1 MKSCKEVLVDSP
13 NDSKPLKEIKQML
26 NLEKESSQNDS
37 ENQNSHTFNPTPRVR
52 NGFRRKK
59 GDSPFAYNLNLKVR
73 KEKKQSDCTN
83 PDPWAR
89 IVGSRNTAAIYVDG
103 IATTAL
109 FDTGAEIQLVSK
121 QFCEDHNIKIQPIEK
136 LTECSTMN
144 GEIFGYE
151 GFVELNV
158 QIPGRDFSEDH
169 LFLVTSEISH
179 QKEIPIVL
187 GTYFIGSLSQYVQ
200 GFEKEEFDSLDYT
213 IKQAYLSW
221 VEAARIRE
229 QYGCK
234 PPLGFVK
241 TTKPVII
248 QAGTSKEIHGLT
260 KIKHGGYSVNCIS
273 EPAMGHNLPKGL
285 TLIPGYS
292 PLGPGSCRVS
302 ALIENKSNN
311 SITIPA
317 RTVICQLGLANKI
330 PKLVYPGDD
339 YDNDQD
345 PDGLDESDEGLTY
358 KQYEQYRT
366 VSEQLESE
374 SNDDTQ
380 GVTIEDIGP
389 EDGESDCKDTQSNEQ
404 DDGSWILN
412 LIDLSGIEDWPEKLQ
427 QDAKDMLK
435 RNAQVFSKD
444 DMDMGRTKLVK
455 HHIKLTDPAPFKE
468 AYRRIPPQMYDEVK
482 AHIQEMLDLGAIR
495 PSNSPW
501 ASAIVLVRK
510 KDGRLRFCIDLRRL
524 NNRTVKDAYS
534 LPRIESILDSLGG
547 AQIFT
552 TLDLKAGYWQVEMA
566 EECKAYTA
574 FTCGPLGFYECDTM
588 PFGATNAP
596 ATFQRLMHDCLGDLN
611 MNWCI
616 VYLDD
621 IIVFSDTKEE
631 HLKRLEAVFQK
642 LMAAGLKLKPTK
654 CFFFRDEIEYL
665 GHVVSGKGISTNP
678 KKIEAVTKW
687 PTPKTVYDVR
697 SFLGFV
703 GYYRR
708 FIKNFSKIT
717 KPIREVITGLENQ
730 SKRTAKKTHI
740 EWTDIADSAFETLKT
755 MCVNTPILAYP
766 DYQLPF
772 TLHTDSSTDGLGA
785 VLYQKQNGKQRVI
798 AYASRSVSKAESNYP
813 AHKLEFLA
821 LKWAVCE
828 KFHEYLYGTKPFE
841 VFTDNN
847 PLTYVLTSA
856 KLDACGQRWVAKL
869 ANYNFSIKYRCGV
882 SNTEAD
888 ALSRIKWPEA
898 ISEKLDLDNRC
909 MDTHI
914 INAILT
920 GAVSKSSLIESV
932 SCNTDVIPTELDK
945 TTSKLSNINWMKE
958 QRLDPNLGVI
968 IRLIESGQLF
978 KRKLQGKDSTEL
990 KSFLRNKRC
999 LKLYKDVLYRKSYSD
1014 NSTTKKTMWQL
1025 VVPKLFRER
1034 ALSGCHDDVGHQGIL
1049 RTLSLLRERFY
1060 WPGMQEEATQY
1071 VMRCSRCLRRKTP
1084 PQVAPLQ
1091 PILVTQPL
1099 ELVHM
1104 DYLSL
1109 EPSKGNI
1116 ENVLVITDHFTR
1128 YALAYPSKT
1137 QTAHATARILWDN
1150 FICHYGFPE
1159 KFISDQGRNFESDL
1173 IKELCKIAGVK
1184 KVHTT
1189 PYPPQG
1195 NGQCERFNSTL
1206 CNMLGTLSDEEKS
1219 DWKSHLGCMT
1229 HAYNCTK
1236 HASTTYSPYYLMFG
1250 RHPRLPID
1258 IEFGLHKPNCSDNS
1272 SKSRYIQKL
1281 RRRLNYAFQKA
1292 SKYSDEQ
1299 AKKYK
1304 QGYDKSVKGPQLH
1317 VNDLVLVK
1325 IVAHKGR
1332 HKLQDRWE
1340 PEEYVVIEQP
1350 ITGTPVYKV
1359 KPVNGNN
1366 VRTLHRN
1373 LLLPLGAKLEPDY
1386 LSDDSILEEDSD
1398 DEEGGF
1404 VTPIKNLSPKG
1415 QKEDGKKPHKHV
1427 QFESPDTQLQSVEEG
1442 TPESLPIEVQNSTL
1456 SPNQTDI
1463 VSKQSIED
1471 SSDEFIPMDISLP
1484 SKYLLPN
1491 LDDSSIEEDT
1501 KVTTLTTEAD
1511 VQDTDQTA
1519 EMSLV
1524 DSEADSLVDTRE
1536 LLEFIDTMD
1545 VSDTS
1550 KVSEP
1555 TTHEELAHDETGQD
1569 IVDPKSESQ
1578 FSSFMSYHEG
1588 ESSSMDPGT
1597 DGKELSKSP
1606 IEEST
1611 MRDASGVVD
1620 QGDINSHDVDVI
1632 AYEPNSTSIPSIDI
1646 SDNSVES
1653 QSISQTE
1660 DPAVNPFVQVETEP
1674 LRRSARDR
1682 KQTQFYG
1689 SPLLYRI
1696 TYNLTPRVVSDLLHH
1711 VPDIQDSLIDMP

>member
-1 MKSCKEVLVDSP
+1 
-13 NDSKPLKEIKQML
+13 
-26 NLEKESSQNDS
+26 
-37 ENQNSHTFNPTPRVR
+37 
-52 NGFRRKK
+52 
-59 GDSPFAYNLNLKVR
+59 
-73 KEKKQSDCTN
+73 
-83 PDPWAR
+83 
-89 IVGSRNTAAIYVDG
+89 
-103 IATTAL
+103 
-109 FDTGAEIQLVSK
+109 
-121 QFCEDHNIKIQPIEK
+121 
-136 LTECSTMN
+136 
-144 GEIFGYE
+144 
-151 GFVELNV
+151 
-158 QIPGRDFSEDH
+158 
-169 LFLVTSEISH
+169 
-179 QKEIPIVL
+179 
-187 GTYFIGSLSQYVQ
+187 
-200 GFEKEEFDSLDYT
+200 
-213 IKQAYLSW
+213 
-221 VEAARIRE
+221 
-229 QYGCK
+229 
-234 PPLGFVK
+234 
-241 TTKPVII
+241 
-248 QAGTSKEIHGLT
+248 
-260 KIKHGGYSVNCIS
+260 
-273 EPAMGHNLPKGL
+273 MGHNLPKGL

-302 ALIENKSNN
+302 ALIENKSNT

-345 PDGLDESDEGLTY
+345 PEGLDESDEGLTY

-389 EDGESDCKDTQSNEQ
+389 EDEESDCKDTQSNEQ

-588 PFGATNAP
+588 P
-596 ATFQRLMHDCLGDLN
+596 
-611 MNWCI
+611 
-616 VYLDD
+616 
-621 IIVFSDTKEE
+621 
-631 HLKRLEAVFQK
+631 
-642 LMAAGLKLKPTK
+642 
-654 CFFFRDEIEYL
+654 
-665 GHVVSGKGISTNP
+665 

-708 FIKNFSKIT
+708 FMKNFSKIT

-730 SKRTAKKTHI
+730 SKRAAKKTHI

-847 PLTYVLTSA
+847 PLTYVLTSVE
-856 KLDACGQRWVAKL
+856 LDACGQRWVAKL

-1137 QTAHATARILWDN
+1137 QTAQATARILWDN

-1189 PYPPQG
+1189 PYHPQG

-1219 DWKSHLGCMT
+1219 DWKSHFGCMT

-1292 SKYSDEQ
+1292 SKYSDQQ

-1366 VRTLHRN
+1366 IRTLHRN
-1373 LLLPLGAKLEPDY
+1373 LLLPLGVKLEPDY
-1386 LSDDSILEEDSD
+1386 ESDDSILEEDSD

-1415 QKEDGKKPHKHV
+1415 QKENGEKPHKHV
-1427 QFESPDTQLQSVEEG
+1427 QFESPDTQLQSVDEG

-1463 VSKQSIED
+1463 VSMQSIED

-1511 VQDTDQTA
+1511 VHDTDHTA

-1555 TTHEELAHDETGQD
+1555 TTQEELAHDETGQD

-1611 MRDASGVVD
+1611 KRDASGVVD
-1620 QGDINSHDVDVI
+1620 QGDINSHDIDVI

-1653 QSISQTE
+1653 QSTSQTE
-1660 DPAVNPFVQVETEP
+1660 DPAMNPFVQVETEP

>member
-1 MKSCKEVLVDSP
+1 M
-13 NDSKPLKEIKQML
+13 N
-26 NLEKESSQNDS
+26 
-37 ENQNSHTFNPTPRVR
+37 
-52 NGFRRKK
+52 
-59 GDSPFAYNLNLKVR
+59 
-73 KEKKQSDCTN
+73 
-83 PDPWAR
+83 
-89 IVGSRNTAAIYVDG
+89 G

-121 QFCEDHNIKIQPIEK
+121 QFCKDNEWEIQPIEK
-136 LTECSTMN
+136 LTECSTVS

-151 GFVELNV
+151 GFVEVNV

-169 LFLVTSEISH
+169 LFLVTSELSH
-179 QKEIPIVL
+179 QKDIPVVL
-187 GTYFIGSLSQYVQ
+187 GTYFIESLSKYLH
-200 GFEKEEFDSLDYT
+200 GIDKNEFDSLDYT
-213 IKQAYLSW
+213 VKQAYLSW
-221 VEAARIRE
+221 VEATRIRE
-229 QYGCK
+229 KYGCE
-234 PPLGFVK
+234 PPLGFVE
-241 TTKPVII
+241 TTKPVLI
-248 QAGTSKEIHGLT
+248 QAGTSREIHGLT
-260 KIKHGGYSVNCIS
+260 KIKHGGYAVNCIS
-273 EPAMGHNLPKGL
+273 EPAIGQQLPNGL
-285 TLIPGYS
+285 KLIPGYS
-292 PLGPGSCRVS
+292 PLSPGSCRVS
-302 ALIENKSNN
+302 AVVENSTGKD
-311 SITIPA
+311 ITIPA
-317 RTVICQLGLANKI
+317 RTTICQLGLANRI
-330 PKLVYPGDD
+330 PKLLYPGDD
-339 YDNDQD
+339 CDNDQD
-345 PDGLDESDEGLTY
+345 PEEVDDTDEGLTY
-358 KQYEQYRT
+358 KQFEQYKT
-366 VSEQLESE
+366 VSDQLLTESE
-374 SNDDTQ
+374 IKPERTQ
-380 GVTIEDIGP
+380 PKVEIEDIGP
-389 EDGESDCKDTQSNEQ
+389 DMEEDIKPQNLNTENTETTSIE
-404 DDGSWILN
+404 DDGSWILD
-412 LIDLSGIEDWPEKLQ
+412 LIDLSGLENWPEKLQ
-427 QDAKDMLK
+427 HEAKEMLK
-435 RNAQVFSKD
+435 RNAKVFSKD
-444 DMDMGRTKLVK
+444 DMDMGRTNLVK
-455 HHIKLTDPAPFKE
+455 HHIKLTDPVPFKE

-482 AHIQEMLDLGAIR
+482 THLQEMLDLGAIR

-510 KDGRLRFCIDLRRL
+510 KDGRLRFSIDLRKL
-524 NNRTVKDAYS
+524 NNRMVKDAYS

-547 AQIFT
+547 ARIFS

-596 ATFQRLMHDCLGDLN
+596 ATFQRLMHDCLAELN

-621 IIVFSDTKEE
+621 IIIFSDTKEE

-642 LMAAGLKLKPTK
+642 LCAAGLKLKPSK
-654 CFFFRDEIEYL
+654 CFFFREEIEYL

-678 KKIEAVTKW
+678 KKIEAVSKW

-708 FIKNFSKIT
+708 FIKNFSRIT

-730 SKRTAKKTHI
+730 SKRAAKKTYV
-740 EWTDIADSAFETLKT
+740 EWTDAANAAFEHLKT
-755 MCVNTPILAYP
+755 MCVSTPILAYP

-785 VLYQKQNGKQRVI
+785 VLYQKQDGKMRVI

-828 KFHEYLYGTKPFE
+828 KFHEYLYSSKSFE

-869 ANYNFSIKYRCGV
+869 ANYNFSIRYRCGV

-888 ALSRIKWPEA
+888 ALTRIKWPEA
-898 ISEKLDLDNRC
+898 LSDNIDIENGC
-909 MDTHI
+909 MDTHV

-920 GAVSKSSLIESV
+920 GAVTKSSLIESV
-932 SCNTDVIPTELDK
+932 SCSAKVIPTELDK
-945 TTSKLSNINWMKE
+945 DTGKLSDINWTKE

-968 IRLIESGQLF
+968 IRLIESGQLN
-978 KRKLQGKDSTEL
+978 KRRLQGKDSSEV
-990 KSFLRNKRC
+990 KSFLRNKKC
-999 LKLYKDVLYRKSYSD
+999 LKLVKDVLYRKSYSD
-1014 NSTTKKTMWQL
+1014 NSTSKKTLWQL
-1025 VVPKLFRER
+1025 VVPISFRER
-1034 ALSGCHDDVGHQGIL
+1034 ALLGCHDGVGHQGIL

-1060 WPGMQEEATQY
+1060 WPGMQEEATQH
-1071 VMRCSRCLRRKTP
+1071 VLKCSRCLRRKHP

-1137 QTAHATARILWDN
+1137 QTAQATARILWDN

-1184 KVHTT
+1184 KIHTT
-1189 PYPPQG
+1189 PYHPQG

-1206 CNMLGTLSDEEKS
+1206 CNMLGTLSEEEKS

-1258 IEFGLHKPNCSDNS
+1258 VEFGLNKPNCSDNS

-1292 SKYSDEQ
+1292 SKYSDQQ
-1299 AKKYK
+1299 ANKYK
-1304 QGYDKSVKGPQLH
+1304 HSYDKSVKGPQLH
-1317 VNDLVLVK
+1317 ENDLVLVK

-1350 ITGTPVYKV
+1350 IAGTPVYKV
-1359 KPVNGNN
+1359 KPVNGDD

-1373 LLLPLGAKLEPDY
+1373 LLLPLGVKLEPDY
-1386 LSDDSILEEDSD
+1386 ESDDSILEEDSD
-1398 DEEGGF
+1398 EDEEGF
-1404 VTPIKNLSPKG
+1404 VGNPTVRSSNKLSHGEK
-1415 QKEDGKKPHKHV
+1415 KEDSSKPKKHV
-1427 QFESPDTQLQSVEEG
+1427 QFESPDTNMRSDVTQ
-1442 TPESLPIEVQNSTL
+1442 TPELL
-1456 SPNQTDI
+1456 SQD
-1463 VSKQSIED
+1463 VDGSAL
-1471 SSDEFIPMDISLP
+1471 SSD
-1484 SKYLLPN
+1484 K
-1491 LDDSSIEEDT
+1491 
-1501 KVTTLTTEAD
+1501 
-1511 VQDTDQTA
+1511 
-1519 EMSLV
+1519 
-1524 DSEADSLVDTRE
+1524 
-1536 LLEFIDTMD
+1536 
-1545 VSDTS
+1545 SD
-1550 KVSEP
+1550 
-1555 TTHEELAHDETGQD
+1555 
-1569 IVDPKSESQ
+1569 
-1578 FSSFMSYHEG
+1578 
-1588 ESSSMDPGT
+1588 
-1597 DGKELSKSP
+1597 
-1606 IEEST
+1606 
-1611 MRDASGVVD
+1611 
-1620 QGDINSHDVDVI
+1620 DVI
-1632 AYEPNSTSIPSIDI
+1632 
-1646 SDNSVES
+1646 
-1653 QSISQTE
+1653 
-1660 DPAVNPFVQVETEP
+1660 
-1674 LRRSARDR
+1674 
-1682 KQTQFYG
+1682 
-1689 SPLLYRI
+1689 
-1696 TYNLTPRVVSDLLHH
+1696 
-1711 VPDIQDSLIDMP
+1711 

>member
-1 MKSCKEVLVDSP
+1 MKSCEEVLVDSP
-13 NDSKPLKEIKQML
+13 NDSKPLREIKQML
-26 NLEKESSQNDS
+26 NLEKESSKNDS
-37 ENQNSHTFNPTPRVR
+37 ENQNSYTFNPTPRIR

-59 GDSPFAYNLNLKVR
+59 GDSPLAYNLNLKVK
-73 KEKKQSDCTN
+73 KEKKQSNCTN

-121 QFCEDHNIKIQPIEK
+121 QFCEDHNIEIQPIAK

-169 LFLVTSEISH
+169 LFLVNSEISH

-200 GFEKEEFDSLDYT
+200 GFDKEEFDSLDYT

-221 VEAARIRE
+221 VEVARIRE
-229 QYGCK
+229 QYGCE

-273 EPAMGHNLPKGL
+273 EPAMGHNLPQGL

-302 ALIENKSNN
+302 ALIENKTNAN
-311 SITIPA
+311 ITIPA
-317 RTVICQLGLANKI
+317 RTVVCQLGLANKI

-339 YDNDQD
+339 CDNDQD
-345 PDGLDESDEGLTY
+345 PEGLDETDEGLTY

-374 SNDDTQ
+374 LNDVTQ
-380 GVTIEDIGP
+380 GVKIEDIGP
-389 EDGESDCKDTQSNEQ
+389 EDEESDFKDTQSNEQ

-412 LIDLSGIEDWPEKLQ
+412 LIDLSGIKDWPEKLQ

-444 DMDMGRTKLVK
+444 DMDMGRTNLVK

-547 AQIFT
+547 AQIFS

-621 IIVFSDTKEE
+621 IIIFSDTKEE
-631 HLKRLEAVFQK
+631 HIKRLEAVFQK

-687 PTPKTVYDVR
+687 PTPKTVSDVR

-730 SKRTAKKTHI
+730 SKRAAKKTYI

-785 VLYQKQNGKQRVI
+785 VLYQKQDGKQRVI

-898 ISEKLDLDNRC
+898 ISEKLDTENGC
-909 MDTHI
+909 MDTHV

-932 SCNTDVIPTELDK
+932 SCSTDVIPTELDK

-990 KSFLRNKRC
+990 KPFLRNKRC
-999 LKLYKDVLYRKSYSD
+999 LKLIKDVLYRKSYSD

-1049 RTLSLLRERFY
+1049 RTLSLLRGRFY

-1137 QTAHATARILWDN
+1137 QTAQATARILWDN

-1189 PYPPQG
+1189 PYHPQG

-1292 SKYSDEQ
+1292 SKYSDQQ

-1317 VNDLVLVK
+1317 ENDLVLVK

-1350 ITGTPVYKV
+1350 IAGTPVYKV

-1366 VRTLHRN
+1366 IRTLHRN
-1373 LLLPLGAKLEPDY
+1373 LLLPLGVKLEPDY
-1386 LSDDSILEEDSD
+1386 ESGDSILEEDSD

-1404 VTPIKNLSPKG
+1404 VNPIVNLSPKG
-1415 QKEDGKKPHKHV
+1415 QKEDGKKPQKHV
-1427 QFESPDTQLQSVEEG
+1427 QFESPDTHLQSVDEG
-1442 TPESLPIEVQNSTL
+1442 TPESLPTEVKTSTL

-1463 VSKQSIED
+1463 VSMQSIED
-1471 SSDEFIPMDISLP
+1471 SSDEVIPMDISLP

-1491 LDDSSIEEDT
+1491 LDDSSMEEDT
-1501 KVTTLTTEAD
+1501 KVTTLTIEAD
-1511 VQDTDQTA
+1511 IHDTDHTT
-1519 EMSLV
+1519 EMS
-1524 DSEADSLVDTRE
+1524 TKR
-1536 LLEFIDTMD
+1536 F
-1545 VSDTS
+1545 
-1550 KVSEP
+1550 
-1555 TTHEELAHDETGQD
+1555 
-1569 IVDPKSESQ
+1569 
-1578 FSSFMSYHEG
+1578 
-1588 ESSSMDPGT
+1588 
-1597 DGKELSKSP
+1597 
-1606 IEEST
+1606 
-1611 MRDASGVVD
+1611 
-1620 QGDINSHDVDVI
+1620 
-1632 AYEPNSTSIPSIDI
+1632 
-1646 SDNSVES
+1646 
-1653 QSISQTE
+1653 
-1660 DPAVNPFVQVETEP
+1660 
-1674 LRRSARDR
+1674 RS
-1682 KQTQFYG
+1682 
-1689 SPLLYRI
+1689 
-1696 TYNLTPRVVSDLLHH
+1696 
-1711 VPDIQDSLIDMP
+1711 

>member
-1 MKSCKEVLVDSP
+1 
-13 NDSKPLKEIKQML
+13 
-26 NLEKESSQNDS
+26 
-37 ENQNSHTFNPTPRVR
+37 
-52 NGFRRKK
+52 
-59 GDSPFAYNLNLKVR
+59 
-73 KEKKQSDCTN
+73 
-83 PDPWAR
+83 
-89 IVGSRNTAAIYVDG
+89 
-103 IATTAL
+103 
-109 FDTGAEIQLVSK
+109 
-121 QFCEDHNIKIQPIEK
+121 
-136 LTECSTMN
+136 
-144 GEIFGYE
+144 
-151 GFVELNV
+151 
-158 QIPGRDFSEDH
+158 
-169 LFLVTSEISH
+169 
-179 QKEIPIVL
+179 
-187 GTYFIGSLSQYVQ
+187 
-200 GFEKEEFDSLDYT
+200 
-213 IKQAYLSW
+213 
-221 VEAARIRE
+221 
-229 QYGCK
+229 
-234 PPLGFVK
+234 
-241 TTKPVII
+241 
-248 QAGTSKEIHGLT
+248 
-260 KIKHGGYSVNCIS
+260 
-273 EPAMGHNLPKGL
+273 
-285 TLIPGYS
+285 
-292 PLGPGSCRVS
+292 
-302 ALIENKSNN
+302 
-311 SITIPA
+311 
-317 RTVICQLGLANKI
+317 
-330 PKLVYPGDD
+330 
-339 YDNDQD
+339 
-345 PDGLDESDEGLTY
+345 
-358 KQYEQYRT
+358 
-366 VSEQLESE
+366 
-374 SNDDTQ
+374 
-380 GVTIEDIGP
+380 
-389 EDGESDCKDTQSNEQ
+389 
-404 DDGSWILN
+404 
-412 LIDLSGIEDWPEKLQ
+412 
-427 QDAKDMLK
+427 MLK

-547 AQIFT
+547 AQIFS

-621 IIVFSDTKEE
+621 IIIFSDTKEE
-631 HLKRLEAVFQK
+631 HIKRLEAVFQK

-708 FIKNFSKIT
+708 FIKTFSKIT

-730 SKRTAKKTHI
+730 SKRAAKKTYI
-740 EWTDIADSAFETLKT
+740 EWTDLADAAFDNLKT
-755 MCVNTPILAYP
+755 MCVSTPILAYP

-785 VLYQKQNGKQRVI
+785 VLYQKQDGKQRVI

-898 ISEKLDLDNRC
+898 LSEKLDTDNGC
-909 MDTHI
+909 MDTHV

-920 GAVSKSSLIESV
+920 GAVTKSSLIESV
-932 SCNTDVIPTELDK
+932 SCSTDVIPTELDK
-945 TTSKLSNINWMKE
+945 NTSKLSNINWMKE
-958 QRLDPNLGVI
+958 QRLDPDLGVI

-999 LKLYKDVLYRKSYSD
+999 LKLVKDVLYRKSYSD
-1014 NSTTKKTMWQL
+1014 NSTTKKTLWQL
-1025 VVPKLFRER
+1025 VVPKHFRER
-1034 ALSGCHDDVGHQGIL
+1034 ALFGCHDDVGHQGIL

-1071 VMRCSRCLRRKTP
+1071 VMHCSRCLRRKTP

-1137 QTAHATARILWDN
+1137 QTAQATARILWDN

-1159 KFISDQGRNFESDL
+1159 RFISDQGRNFESDL

-1189 PYPPQG
+1189 PYHPQG

-1206 CNMLGTLSDEEKS
+1206 CNMLGTLSEEEIS

-1258 IEFGLHKPNCSDNS
+1258 IEFGLNKPNCSDNS

-1292 SKYSDEQ
+1292 SKYSDQQ

-1317 VNDLVLVK
+1317 ENDLVLVK

-1350 ITGTPVYKV
+1350 IAGTPVYKV

-1373 LLLPLGAKLEPDY
+1373 LLLPLGVKLEPDY
-1386 LSDDSILEEDSD
+1386 ESDDSILEENSD
-1398 DEEGGF
+1398 DDEGGLIS
-1404 VTPIKNLSPKG
+1404 PIDNLSPVERKA
-1415 QKEDGKKPHKHV
+1415 DSKKPQKHV
-1427 QFESPDTQLQSVEEG
+1427 QFESSETQLKSDGKGTSETLFQEVE
-1442 TPESLPIEVQNSTL
+1442 NSTL
-1456 SPNQTDI
+1456 SPNKSDNVTML
-1463 VSKQSIED
+1463 SNEG
-1471 SSDEFIPMDISLP
+1471 SSDELIPMDVSLP

-1491 LDDSSIEEDT
+1491 FDDSSVEEDT
-1501 KVTTLTTEAD
+1501 KVTTLHTEAD
-1511 VQDTDQTA
+1511 IHNADKTA

-1536 LLEFIDTMD
+1536 LLE
-1545 VSDTS
+1545 
-1550 KVSEP
+1550 
-1555 TTHEELAHDETGQD
+1555 
-1569 IVDPKSESQ
+1569 
-1578 FSSFMSYHEG
+1578 
-1588 ESSSMDPGT
+1588 
-1597 DGKELSKSP
+1597 
-1606 IEEST
+1606 
-1611 MRDASGVVD
+1611 
-1620 QGDINSHDVDVI
+1620 SHR
-1632 AYEPNSTSIPSIDI
+1632 Y
-1646 SDNSVES
+1646 
-1653 QSISQTE
+1653 
-1660 DPAVNPFVQVETEP
+1660 
-1674 LRRSARDR
+1674 
-1682 KQTQFYG
+1682 YG
-1689 SPLLYRI
+1689 CK
-1696 TYNLTPRVVSDLLHH
+1696 
-1711 VPDIQDSLIDMP
+1711 

>member
-1 MKSCKEVLVDSP
+1 M
-13 NDSKPLKEIKQML
+13 
-26 NLEKESSQNDS
+26 
-37 ENQNSHTFNPTPRVR
+37 
-52 NGFRRKK
+52 
-59 GDSPFAYNLNLKVR
+59 
-73 KEKKQSDCTN
+73 
-83 PDPWAR
+83 
-89 IVGSRNTAAIYVDG
+89 DG
-103 IATTAL
+103 IATAAL

-121 QFCEDHNIKIQPIEK
+121 QFCKDNEWEIQPIDK
-136 LTECSTMN
+136 LTECSTVN

-151 GFVELNV
+151 GFVEVNV

-169 LFLVTSEISH
+169 LFLVTSELSH
-179 QKEIPIVL
+179 QKEIPVVL
-187 GTYFIGSLSQYVQ
+187 GNYFIASLSEYLH
-200 GFEKEEFDSLDYT
+200 GIDKTEFDSLDYT
-213 IKQAYLSW
+213 VKQAYLSW
-221 VEAARIRE
+221 VEATRIRE
-229 QYGCK
+229 EYGCE

-241 TTKPVII
+241 TTKPVLI
-248 QAGTSKEIHGLT
+248 QAGTSREIHGLT
-260 KIKHGGYSVNCIS
+260 KIKHGGYAVNCIS
-273 EPAMGHNLPKGL
+273 EPAIGQQLPKGL
-285 TLIPGYS
+285 KLIPGYS
-292 PLGPGSCRVS
+292 PLSPGSCRVS
-302 ALIENKSNN
+302 AVVENTTDRD
-311 SITIPA
+311 ITIPA
-317 RTVICQLGLANKI
+317 RVTICQLGLANRI
-330 PKLVYPGDD
+330 PKLIYPGDD
-339 YDNDQD
+339 CDNDQD
-345 PDGLDESDEGLTY
+345 PEEVVDTDEGLTY
-358 KQYEQYRT
+358 KQFEQYKT
-366 VSEQLESE
+366 VSDQLLAETEIKSE
-374 SNDDTQ
+374 KTQ
-380 GVTIEDIGP
+380 PKVIVEDLGPDLEEDIKSQNLNS
-389 EDGESDCKDTQSNEQ
+389 ENTENTSVE

-412 LIDLSGIEDWPEKLQ
+412 LIDLSGLEDWPENLQ
-427 QDAKDMLK
+427 HEAKVMLK
-435 RNAQVFSKD
+435 RNAKVFSKD
-444 DMDMGRTKLVK
+444 DMDMGRINLVK
-455 HHIKLTDPAPFKE
+455 HHIKLTDPVPFKE

-510 KDGRLRFCIDLRRL
+510 KDGRLRFCIDLRKL

-547 AQIFT
+547 AQIFS
-552 TLDLKAGYWQVEMA
+552 TLDLKAGYWQVETA

-596 ATFQRLMHDCLGDLN
+596 ATFQRLMHDCLGELN

-621 IIVFSDTKEE
+621 IIIFSDTKEE

-642 LMAAGLKLKPTK
+642 LCAAGLKLKPSK
-654 CFFFRDEIEYL
+654 CFFFREEIEYL

-678 KKIEAVTKW
+678 KKIEAVSKW
-687 PTPKTVYDVR
+687 PTPRTVYDVR

-730 SKRTAKKTHI
+730 SKRAAKKTYI
-740 EWTDIADSAFETLKT
+740 EWSDAADTAFEHLKA
-755 MCVNTPILAYP
+755 MCISTPILAYP
-766 DYQLPF
+766 NYQLPF
-772 TLHTDSSTDGLGA
+772 TLHTDSSTDALGA
-785 VLYQKQNGKQRVI
+785 VLYQKQDGEMRVI
-798 AYASRSVSKAESNYP
+798 AYASRSVSKAEANYP

-828 KFHEYLYGTKPFE
+828 KFHEYLYGSKPFE

-898 ISEKLDLDNRC
+898 LSESADIDNGC

-914 INAILT
+914 INAILA
-920 GAVSKSSLIESV
+920 GAVTKSSLIESV
-932 SCNTDVIPTELDK
+932 SCDAEIIPSELDK
-945 TTSKLSNINWMKE
+945 NTGNLSGINWSKE

-968 IRLIESGQLF
+968 IRLIESKQLI
-978 KRKLQGKDSTEL
+978 KRKLQGKDSSEV
-990 KSFLRNKRC
+990 KSFLRNRKN
-999 LKLYKDVLYRKSYSD
+999 LKLVKDVLYRKSYSD
-1014 NSTTKKTMWQL
+1014 NSTSKKTLWQL
-1025 VVPKLFRER
+1025 IVPKLFRER
-1034 ALSGCHDDVGHQGIL
+1034 ALLGCHDDVGHQGIL

-1060 WPGMQEEATQY
+1060 WPGMQEEATQHILK
-1071 VMRCSRCLRRKTP
+1071 CSRCLRRKTP

-1137 QTAHATARILWDN
+1137 QTAQATARILWDN

-1173 IKELCKIAGVK
+1173 IKELCKIARVK

-1189 PYPPQG
+1189 PYHPQG

-1206 CNMLGTLSDEEKS
+1206 CNMLGTLSEEEKS
-1219 DWKSHLGCMT
+1219 DWKSYLGCMT

-1258 IEFGLHKPNCSDNS
+1258 VEFGLNKPNCGDNS

-1292 SKYSDEQ
+1292 SKYSDQQ
-1299 AKKYK
+1299 ASKYK
-1304 QGYDKSVKGPQLH
+1304 HSYDKSVKGPQLH
-1317 VNDLVLVK
+1317 ENDLVLVK

-1350 ITGTPVYKV
+1350 IAGTPVYKV
-1359 KPVNGNN
+1359 KPVNGDN

-1373 LLLPLGAKLEPDY
+1373 LLLPLGVKLEPDY
-1386 LSDDSILEEDSD
+1386 ESDDSILEEDSD
-1398 DEEGGF
+1398 EDEEGF
-1404 VTPIKNLSPKG
+1404 VGDHTSRSSDKLS
-1415 QKEDGKKPHKHV
+1415 DGKKKEDSGKLKKHV
-1427 QFESPDTQLQSVEEG
+1427 RFESSNTDLKSDVTQ
-1442 TPESLPIEVQNSTL
+1442 TPELLFQDVDNSALSSNKSDSESVQA
-1456 SPNQTDI
+1456 D
-1463 VSKQSIED
+1463 EG
-1471 SSDEFIPMDISLP
+1471 SSDKLIPMDVSLP
-1484 SKYLLPN
+1484 SQYLVPN
-1491 LDDSSIEEDT
+1491 LDGSSINEET
-1501 KVTTLTTEAD
+1501 KVTELCTEIEPTID
-1511 VQDTDQTA
+1511 DHGE
-1519 EMSLV
+1519 EMQSIN
-1524 DSEADSLVDTRE
+1524 SEAESLVDTKE
-1536 LLEFIDTMD
+1536 FLEFVDTMD
-1545 VSDTS
+1545 VVDTS
-1550 KVSEP
+1550 KSDESDIHGESV
-1555 TTHEELAHDETGQD
+1555 HDVTRQD
-1569 IVDPKSESQ
+1569 DVDPKSESQ

-1588 ESSSMDPGT
+1588 ESSSLDPGT
-1597 DGKELSKSP
+1597 DEMELSKSP
-1606 IEEST
+1606 MEEST
-1611 MRDASGVVD
+1611 ERPDSGVVD
-1620 QGDINSHDVDVI
+1620 QKDISSHDGDVI
-1632 AYEPNSTSIPSIDI
+1632 AYESNDTSVPSIDI
-1646 SDNSVES
+1646 SDPSNIHSQSQDVADDEIENSVV
-1653 QSISQTE
+1653 
-1660 DPAVNPFVQVETEP
+1660 DVEIEP
-1674 LRRSARDR
+1674 VRRSVRER
-1682 KQTQFYG
+1682 KQTQLFG
-1689 SPLLYRI
+1689 NPWLYRI
-1696 TYNLTPRVVSDLLHH
+1696 TCTLTPRVLSDLLQHI
-1711 VPDIQDSLIDMP
+1711 PDMNDSLTDMK

>member
-1 MKSCKEVLVDSP
+1 MLVDSP
-13 NDSKPLKEIKQML
+13 NDPKPLREIKQML
-26 NLEKESSQNDS
+26 NLENESSKSDS
-37 ENQNSHTFNPTPRVR
+37 KIQDTHTFNPTPRIR

-59 GDSPFAYNLNLKVR
+59 GDSPFSYNLNLKVK
-73 KEKKQSDCTN
+73 KEKKQSNCTN

-121 QFCEDHNIKIQPIEK
+121 QFCEDHNIDIQPIAK

-200 GFEKEEFDSLDYT
+200 GFDKEEFDSLDYT

-221 VEAARIRE
+221 VEATRIRE
-229 QYGCK
+229 QYGCE
-234 PPLGFVK
+234 PPLGFVR

-248 QAGTSKEIHGLT
+248 QAGTSREIHGLT

-273 EPAMGHNLPKGL
+273 EPAMGHKLPKGL
-285 TLIPGYS
+285 NLIPGYS

-302 ALIENKSNN
+302 ALVENKSNTN
-311 SITIPA
+311 ITIPA

-330 PKLVYPGDD
+330 PKLLYPGDD
-339 YDNDQD
+339 CDNDQD
-345 PDGLDESDEGLTY
+345 PEGFDETDEGLTY
-358 KQYEQYRT
+358 KQYEQYRA
-366 VSEQLESE
+366 VSEQLDSE
-374 SNDDTQ
+374 MNNGTQ
-380 GVTIEDIGP
+380 GVTIEDLGP
-389 EDGESDCKDTQSNEQ
+389 EHGIDGTDSNDTQSDDQ
-404 DDGSWILN
+404 DDGSWILD
-412 LIDLSGIEDWPEKLQ
+412 LIDLSGIKDWPEQLQ
-427 QDAKDMLK
+427 HDTREMLK
-435 RNAQVFSKD
+435 RNAKVFSKD
-444 DMDMGRTKLVK
+444 DMDIGRTNLVK

-482 AHIQEMLDLGAIR
+482 THIQEMLDLGAIR

-501 ASAIVLVRK
+501 ASSIVLVRK

-631 HLKRLEAVFQK
+631 HIKRLEAVFQK

-654 CFFFRDEIEYL
+654 CFFFRNEIEYL

-730 SKRTAKKTHI
+730 SKRAAKKTYI
-740 EWTDIADSAFETLKT
+740 EWTDAAESAFEALKT
-755 MCVNTPILAYP
+755 MCVSTPILAYP
-766 DYQLPF
+766 NYQLPF
-772 TLHTDSSTDGLGA
+772 ILHTDSSTDGLGA
-785 VLYQKQNGKQRVI
+785 VLYQKQDGKQRVI

-828 KFHEYLYGTKPFE
+828 KFHEYLYGSKPFE
-841 VFTDNN
+841 VYTDNN

-898 ISEKLDLDNRC
+898 LSEMMNTDNGC
-909 MDTHI
+909 MDTHV
-914 INAILT
+914 INAVLT
-920 GAVSKSSLIESV
+920 GAVTKSSLIESV
-932 SCNTDVIPTELDK
+932 SCSAGIIPTELDQND
-945 TTSKLSNINWMKE
+945 KLSNINWMKE

-990 KSFLRNKRC
+990 KSFLRNKRS
-999 LKLYKDVLYRKSYSD
+999 LKLIKDVLYRKSFSD
-1014 NSTTKKTMWQL
+1014 NSTTKKTIWQL
-1025 VVPKLFRER
+1025 VVPKIFRER

-1137 QTAHATARILWDN
+1137 QTAQATARILWDN

-1184 KVHTT
+1184 KIHTT
-1189 PYPPQG
+1189 PYHPQG

-1292 SKYSDEQ
+1292 SKYSDQQ

-1317 VNDLVLVK
+1317 ENDLVLVK

-1350 ITGTPVYKV
+1350 IAGTPVYKV
-1359 KPVNGNN
+1359 KPVNGSN

-1373 LLLPLGAKLEPDY
+1373 LLLPLGVKLEPDY
-1386 LSDDSILEEDSD
+1386 ESGDSILEEDSD
-1398 DEEGGF
+1398 EEEGGL
-1404 VTPIKNLSPKG
+1404 VYPIGNLSPKV
-1415 QKEDGKKPHKHV
+1415 QKEEGKKPQRHV
-1427 QFESPDTQLQSVEEG
+1427 QFESPDTDLQTVKEG
-1442 TPESLPIEVQNSTL
+1442 TPETLLTEVNNSTL
-1456 SPNQTDI
+1456 PPNQTD
-1463 VSKQSIED
+1463 VVSIES
-1471 SSDEFIPMDISLP
+1471 SSDEFIPMDVSLP

-1501 KVTTLTTEAD
+1501 KVTTLSTEAD
-1511 VQDTDQTA
+1511 VHSADHTT

-1550 KVSEP
+1550 KGNEP
-1555 TTHEELAHDETGQD
+1555 TTQEEVAHDETGQD

-1588 ESSSMDPGT
+1588 ETSSMDPGT
-1597 DGKELSKSP
+1597 DGMELSKSP
-1606 IEEST
+1606 IGEST
-1611 MRDASGVVD
+1611 MRDVSGVND
-1620 QGDINSHDVDVI
+1620 HGDINSHDIDII
-1632 AYEPNSTSIPSIDI
+1632 AYEPNNTSIPSIDI

-1653 QSISQTE
+1653 QSPNQTE
-1660 DPAVNPFVQVETEP
+1660 DSSVNPIVQVETEP

-1689 SPLLYRI
+1689 SPFLYRI

-1711 VPDIQDSLIDMP
+1711 VPDVQDSLVDRL